1 MGDTSKSFTV
11 TAVDDQHEDNGEM
24 LKVTFGALPNDF
36 VLGSPATTTITLMN
50 DDSGTNDDCEDA
62 IWCATVYFRYE
73 SEYRIEDSSIS
84 DNEFTYDGH
93 QYRVPGVWVDR
104 HSIGNETPR
113 PPFRIPERSRFNLQF
128 ETCRRSTVQQDT
140 MSVNDVPAQPKDG
153 VPVTVVCGFT
163 DDSYEDWTLHVEY
176 DDVEVELPFHEA
188 RLVPGDQF
196 RWWGIE
202 FYQLH
207 IGWTSGK
214 EYRLRIVETPRE
226 NRVQKVPG
234 PPLYLSL
241 STMNPYDLRASWTR
255 PQPRDDDDNRLHVD
269 SYKIQWKAS
278 SGSWDT
284 PADVSEEVR
293 IPTSNNPGQSHEIS
307 GLTGGTEYE
316 VRVIATNSAGRQP
329 AVELGDRYAGGE
341 VGRGRL
347 ETAVIRGEVGRGR
360 LETAVTRGELEQT
373 GSRTAGHQRHRGGGR
388 DAHCH
393 YVGNRG

>member
-1 MGDTSKSFTV
+1 M
-11 TAVDDQHEDNGEM
+11 TAR
-24 LKVTFGALPNDF
+24 TPYGAPQCN
-36 VLGSPATTTITLMN
+36 
-50 DDSGTNDDCEDA
+50 
-62 IWCATVYFRYE
+62 FRYE

-207 IGWTSGK
+207 TGWTSGK
-214 EYRLRIVETPRE
+214 PE
-226 NRVQKVPG
+226 
-234 PPLYLSL
+234 
-241 STMNPYDLRASWTR
+241 ST
-255 PQPRDDDDNRLHVD
+255 
-269 SYKIQWKAS
+269 
-278 SGSWDT
+278 
-284 PADVSEEVR
+284 E
-293 IPTSNNPGQSHEIS
+293 
-307 GLTGGTEYE
+307 
-316 VRVIATNSAGRQP
+316 
-329 AVELGDRYAGGE
+329 
-341 VGRGRL
+341 
-347 ETAVIRGEVGRGR
+347 
-360 LETAVTRGELEQT
+360 
-373 GSRTAGHQRHRGGGR
+373 GGGWVSVLKR
-388 DAHCH
+388 QEGAPLNL
-393 YVGNRG
+393 G